1 MNTLCF
7 KRIAAS
13 MAAMALPVAASL
25 ACTDLIAGKKATV
38 DGSVIASYA
47 ADSHTLY
54 GELYHQP
61 AADHAP
67 GTMRKVVEWDTGKPL
82 GEIPEIAHT
91 FATYGNMNEH
101 GLTISESTWGGRPE
115 LEGTGTIDYGSLIY
129 ITLQRAK
136 TADAALDTMISLVDR
151 YGYASSGE
159 SFTIAD
165 ADHAWIMEMIGKGKA
180 GKGAVWVARRVPDD
194 CISGHANHARIHQ
207 FPLNDTPD
215 QTRYSADVID
225 FARSQG
231 YYPASGKDADFSFS
245 LAYAGKDSGSLR
257 GCDARVWSYFNR
269 HSDGA
274 EAYLPWILEG
284 DESAL
289 MPLWVKPSKPVS
301 VRDVQAMMRDHFED
315 TPFDMTTDI
324 GAGPYKVPY
333 RWRPMSFEVDSVEYL
348 HERAIA
354 TQQTG
359 FSFVSQM
366 RDDVPDAMKAIL
378 WFGCDDANTCV
389 YVPIFCG
396 ITEVPHAFAV
406 GNGDLY
412 NVSWDANFWVNTYVA
427 NQAYHRYDRMIPD
440 IRRVQN
446 GLEDAM
452 HAEADSLVS
461 VVAALAPAEASALLT
476 ERSKYW
482 ATKATADYK
491 ALGDYLLVKFSDGNI
506 KRQNPDGT
514 FLRTETGMPASPEY
528 GGYDEQY
535 FRSIVNDPNGGERL
549 RVKKI

>member
-1 MNTLCF
+1 M
-7 KRIAAS
+7 K
-13 MAAMALPVAASL
+13 
-25 ACTDLIAGKKATV
+25 
-38 DGSVIASYA
+38 
-47 ADSHTLY
+47 
-54 GELYHQP
+54 
-61 AADHAP
+61 
-67 GTMRKVVEWDTGKPL
+67 
-82 GEIPEIAHT
+82 
-91 FATYGNMNEH
+91 
-101 GLTISESTWGGRPE
+101 
-115 LEGTGTIDYGSLIY
+115 
-129 ITLQRAK
+129 
-136 TADAALDTMISLVDR
+136 
-151 YGYASSGE
+151 
-159 SFTIAD
+159 
-165 ADHAWIMEMIGKGKA
+165 
-180 GKGAVWVARRVPDD
+180 AVWVARRVPDD

-506 KRQNPDGT
+506 KRQNPDGS